1 MQINSDSTGTSQR
14 HTLVKETVHFYL
26 SFVNDEKTVVA
37 ESVHVSKMSTLMPCD
52 GENKQFNREE
62 KLLDS
67 VAPGEKK
74 QQLETACTSRN
85 SRPFL
90 D

>member
-1 MQINSDSTGTSQR
+1 M
-14 HTLVKETVHFYL
+14 
-26 SFVNDEKTVVA
+26 NDEKTVVA

-74 QQLETACTSRN
+74 QQLETVNCLHFEKFKAIS
-85 SRPFL
+85 
-90 D
+90 